1 MKKSAIVETK
11 QYIRIFKYTIG
22 ILLFEGWIINH
33 LIIRKLCR
41 QSNGFIIKYLLQCFG
56 KI

>member
-33 LIIRKLCR
+33 LIIRKLSR
-41 QSNGFIIKYLLQCFG
+41 QSNGYIIKYLLNRQP
-56 KI
+56 